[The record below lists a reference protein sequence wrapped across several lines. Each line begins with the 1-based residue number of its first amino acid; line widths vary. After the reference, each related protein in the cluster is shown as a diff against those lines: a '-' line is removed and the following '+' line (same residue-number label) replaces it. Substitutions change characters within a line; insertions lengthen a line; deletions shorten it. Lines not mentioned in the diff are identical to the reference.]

1 MYVSLLLDL
10 PLGVELLDH
19 VVTLFLVFHTTSIM
33 FSVVADLLS
42 FLEGGNGTFYFILS
56 VMFLTIIKKLMM
68 LMSSNHCHG
77 GEMETF

>member
-1 MYVSLLLDL
+1 M
-10 PLGVELLDH
+10 GLLDH

-42 FLEGGNGTFYFILS
+42 FLEGGNGTFYFMS
-56 VMFLTIIKKLMM
+56 VMFLTIIKKLMT

-77 GEMETF
+77 GGMETF